1 MTLFDIFIRKG
12 TFLLKN
18 VSNKYKIAYLSYLHQ
33 NLPYMR
39 ILTLLTLILFTSSS
53 AFSQLVLVNS
63 PADVAGSYD
72 FSERADEW
80 GANLLD
86 SIWTGD
92 AVLMDDGVDPN
103 SDGCTPTTNDYKD
116 KMVFVDRGACSF
128 SLKAY
133 HAELAGAVGCIIIN
147 NAPGGGLVGMLGG
160 DSAAL
165 VTIPVAFI
173 TFEDGLILKDAIANG
188 TVNVTIGNVVFDNDV
203 NITQSSTLKPFT
215 GTIPAS
221 QVASGNFAF
230 NPVASITNTGLVD
243 ASNVMATADIT
254 FEGTNIYS
262 EASDTT
268 ILPVDS
274 VVALGFP
281 EFDLP
286 NADLGRYEI
295 TYNISTDS
303 TDGLPNDNTVTQTF
317 DVVEGAL
324 ARGSWDFDNNRPFVS
339 FNTTIA
345 DGGPIEFYQGVR
357 FPEGGAEG
365 YQLDSVTFRIGTDQP
380 SLDGESITATL
391 YSWDDANT
399 NGVVDDM
406 ELSLAAIASK
416 VFDATATAEEWVTV
430 EMLDATTGGT
440 LVFDPAAQYW
450 IGVKYLGVNTVT
462 IGFDATYDNLLALD
476 GFANSF
482 MDFPYL
488 ILNDFPDGI
497 NGNLAD
503 LGSFTDFGNTLA
515 IGYYIQPFMTSS
527 TEEVALDATVNVY
540 PNPASDVLFADIKL
554 DEVAEVLNYTIL
566 DIDGKVLYSME
577 TQNVDEY
584 LAKFDVSELAS
595 GTYYLRLNDGNKV
608 QTQSFVV
615 VK

>member
-1 MTLFDIFIRKG
+1 
-12 TFLLKN
+12 
-18 VSNKYKIAYLSYLHQ
+18 
-33 NLPYMR
+33 MR
-39 ILTLLTLILFTSSS
+39 ILTLLTLILFTSST

-63 PADVAGSYD
+63 PSGIAGSYD
-72 FSERADEW
+72 FSERADDW

-173 TFEDGLILKDAIANG
+173 TFEDGLILKEAIAAG
-188 TVNVTIGNVVFDNDV
+188 TVNLSIGNIIFDNDV
-203 NITQSSTLKPFT
+203 SISQGSTLKPFT
-215 GTIPAS
+215 GTIPTS

-230 NPVASITNTGLVD
+230 NPVAAVTNTGL
-243 ASNVMATADIT
+243 NEATNINAVADIT
-254 FEGTNIYS
+254 FAGTNIYS
-262 EASDTT
+262 ESSDTT
-268 ILPVDS
+268 ILNVDS
-274 VVALGFP
+274 TVALGFP

-286 NADLGRYEI
+286 NGDLGRYEI
-295 TYNISTDS
+295 TYTISADS
-303 TDGLPNDNTVTQTF
+303 TDGLPNDNVVSQTF
-317 DVVEGAL
+317 DVVEGAM

-345 DGGPIEFYQGVR
+345 DGGPIEFYQGVSL
-357 FPEGGAEG
+357 PEGGDDG
-365 YQLDSVTFRIGTDQP
+365 YQLDSVTFRIGTDLTT
-380 SLDGESITATL
+380 LDGETITATL
-391 YSWDDANT
+391 YSWDDINT
-399 NGVVDDM
+399 DGVVDDM
-406 ELSLAAIASK
+406 ELSLAAIASQQ
-416 VFDATATAEEWVTV
+416 FDATSTAEEWVTL
-430 EMLDATTGGT
+430 EMLDALTGT
-440 LVFDPAAQYW
+440 KFVFDPTVDYW
-450 IGVKYLGVNTVT
+450 IGVKYLGTNTVT

-482 MDFPYL
+482 SDFPYL

-515 IGYYIQPFMTSS
+515 IGYYISPVGSVN
-527 TEEVALDATVNVY
+527 TEELTLEANINVY
-540 PNPASDVLFADIKL
+540 PNPASDVLFADIQL
-554 DEVAEVLNYTIL
+554 EEQVDVLNYSIL
-566 DIDGKVLYSME
+566 DIDGKVLYNME
-577 TQNVDEY
+577 TQNVMDY

-608 QTQSFVV
+608 QTKSFVV
-615 VK
+615 AK